1 MPATSNGFL
10 DNLISGILGP
20 KGNMADWQHARR
32 LFIDGKLK
40 LAPKQKFLFHVYFK
54 LDPIVR
60 TILPELADKH
70 NLEIGMLVKSADLP
84 KFTAQ
89 VETKNKYN
97 RKKHVHTH
105 ITYDPINITFH
116 DDNYGVTTAL
126 LEAYYRYY
134 FADAAYGTIPGA
146 YNKAG
151 AGDNTY
157 KGTGFNQFK
166 YGLDNN
172 ITVPFFQSIE
182 ISQLA
187 RKSFTTYTIV
197 NPIITAWQH
206 DGVDSSDGNTT
217 MQNSIT
223 VAYEAVHYNRGP
235 VEAGAEGSPTG
246 FGGPERYDKQPSP
259 ISLLGGGRLGIDG
272 IFGAGADLY
281 DYIAK
286 GKTFKSPLEAGL
298 AAFQLVRSI
307 EGLTSEG
314 LREEG
319 YRILTG
325 SIGAATGTDVS
336 GVANSSFPKNNGTGG
351 NNQTTTANSVSGGG
365 AGSSTTTSTGPTATS
380 SSSGN
385 SGTAAGGTG
394 GVASGGVVLAQFSR
408 QELLENPAA
417 LEAAAIQLYKR
428 DYLTSGQSG
437 GVNNY
442 VQAWNALPDSRKQ
455 IYKDRAITV

>member
-10 DNLISGILGP
+10 DNLFSGILGP

-40 LAPKQKFLFHVYFK
+40 LAPKQKFLYHVYFR

-84 KFTAQ
+84 KFTAN

-97 RKKHVHTH
+97 RKKNVHTS

-134 FADAAYGTIPGA
+134 FADASYGRIPGA

-157 KGTGFNQFK
+157 KGSGFNQFK
-166 YGLDNN
+166 YGLDND

-182 ISQLA
+182 ISQFA
-187 RKSFTTYTIV
+187 KKTFTTYTIV

-206 DGVDSSDGNTT
+206 DGVDSADGNTT

-223 VAYEAVHYNRGP
+223 VAYEAVHYTRGAVNP
-235 VEAGAEGSPTG
+235 DTDSSPTG
-246 FGGPERYDKQPSP
+246 FGSTQHYDRQPSP
-259 ISLLGGGRLGIDG
+259 ISLLGGGQLGIG
-272 IFGAGADLY
+272 GVFGAGADLY
-281 DYIAK
+281 DYIAS
-286 GKTFKSPLEAGL
+286 GSTFRSPLEAGL
-298 AAFQLVRSI
+298 AVFQILRSA
-307 EGLTSEG
+307 EGLSSEG
-314 LREEG
+314 IREEG
-319 YRILTG
+319 FNIIKDA
-325 SIGAATGTDVS
+325 IGQTAGIDVS
-336 GVANSSFPKNNGTGG
+336 GVANSSFPKNNGNGG
-351 NNQTTTANSVSGGG
+351 SNQTTSATSLGSTTNNNASGTGATVSG
-365 AGSSTTTSTGPTATS
+365 AQ
-380 SSSGN
+380 
-385 SGTAAGGTG
+385 
-394 GVASGGVVLAQFSR
+394 VVAQFSR
-408 QELLENPAA
+408 QELLDNPSA
-417 LEAAAIQLYKR
+417 LEAAAIQIYSK
-428 DYLTSGQSG
+428 DYLKSNQPG

-442 VQAWNALPDSRKQ
+442 VTAWSQLPDSKKQ
-455 IYKDRAITV
+455 EYKNKVLE

>member
-10 DNLISGILGP
+10 DNLVSGILGP

-40 LAPKQKFLFHVYFK
+40 LAPKQKFLYHVYFR

-60 TILPELADKH
+60 TILPELTEKH
-70 NLEIGMLVKSADLP
+70 NLEIGMLVKAADLP
-84 KFTAQ
+84 KFTAKT
-89 VETKNKYN
+89 ETRNKYN
-97 RKKHVHTH
+97 RKKNVHTA
-105 ITYDPINITFH
+105 IQYDPINIVFH

-134 FADAAYGTIPGA
+134 FADASYGRIPGA

-166 YGLDNN
+166 YGLDND

-187 RKSFTTYTIV
+187 KKTYTTYTIV

-206 DGVDSSDGNTT
+206 DSLDNSNGNTP

-223 VAYEAVHYNRGP
+223 VAYEAVHYSRGP
-235 VEAGAEGSPTG
+235 VEAGEEGSPTG
-246 FGGPERYDKQPSP
+246 FGGPSRYDKQPSP
-259 ISLLGGGRLGIDG
+259 ISLLGGGQLGLAG
-272 IFGAGADLY
+272 AFGAGADLY

-286 GKTFKSPLEAGL
+286 GTTFKSPLEAGL
-298 AAFQLVRSI
+298 AAFQLIRSI

-319 YRILTG
+319 YNILTDAIG
-325 SIGAATGTDVS
+325 SATGTDVS
-336 GVANSSFPKNNGTGG
+336 GVANSTFPKNNGNGG
-351 NNQTTTANSVSGGG
+351 SNQTTNATSVSNGGAGGSTNSSSGTSSTSSASGNNGTPASGSGSSVSG
-365 AGSSTTTSTGPTATS
+365 A
-380 SSSGN
+380 
-385 SGTAAGGTG
+385 
-394 GVASGGVVLAQFSR
+394 VVLAQFSR
-408 QELLENPAA
+408 QELTENPSA
-417 LEAAAIQLYKR
+417 LEAAAIQLYRR
-428 DYLTSGQSG
+428 DYLTSGQPG
-437 GVNNY
+437 GVNGY
-442 VQAWNALPDSRKQ
+442 VDAWNKLPDSRKEV
-455 IYKDRAITV
+455 YKTRVFE